1 MNRNNYD
8 QKNHKKEM
16 DSLNQ
21 IMRLLKEKRYILR
34 SVTVT
39 EEMMSQGLDLR
50 VTIYMRPN
58 EKD

>member
-1 MNRNNYD
+1 MNRNNYN